1 MQENFPVLFIEI
13 DNNKLSFKV
22 GKKDKD
28 ELFELLYSENFPVIG
43 IENNKITHIKNLN
56 EAVKK
61 ALYSVEQKLKFTFKE
76 AVLILNDLNF
86 SFLNVSGFKN
96 LNGSQLVKENITYII
111 NSIKSKID
119 NLEKDKKII
128 HIFNSKYLL
137 DKKTVE
143 NLPIG
148 LFGDFYSHELSFV
161 LINKNDYKNLIN
173 LLSDCNL
180 RIKRVISKSF
190 IDGVNLM
197 DKTHKLDSF
206 IKVEINESSSKTILF
221 ENSALTFSQEFDFG
235 SQLITNDIAKVILL
249 KKENIKSFISK
260 SCLHPGD
267 LGNDTLEKEYFE
279 NTDYRK
285 IKKKLIYEIA
295 DARIQEI
302 AEIVLFKNINF
313 KKILEKGI
321 SVYLKIEDQSSR
333 KCFKNSYVSCFSK
346 QNQTFDFAP
355 EVSLNDLMN
364 STFRIVQFG
373 WNKEAV
379 PIIRSK
385 RSIIRR
391 FLDLIFS

>member
-1 MQENFPVLFIEI
+1 MQENSPALFIEI
-13 DNNKLSFKV
+13 DNKKLSFRV

-28 ELFELLYSENFPVIG
+28 ELFELLYSKTFPAIG
-43 IENNKITHIKNLN
+43 IENNRITDIKNLN
-56 EAVKK
+56 RSVKK

-76 AVLILNDLNF
+76 AVLILNDFNF

-197 DKTHKLDSF
+197 DKTHKLNSF
-206 IKVEINESSSKTILF
+206 IKVEINESSSKIILF

-249 KKENIKSFISK
+249 E
-260 SCLHPGD
+260 
-267 LGNDTLEKEYFE
+267 
-279 NTDYRK
+279 
-285 IKKKLIYEIA
+285 
-295 DARIQEI
+295 
-302 AEIVLFKNINF
+302 
-313 KKILEKGI
+313 KKI
-321 SVYLKIEDQSSR
+321 
-333 KCFKNSYVSCFSK
+333 
-346 QNQTFDFAP
+346 
-355 EVSLNDLMN
+355 
-364 STFRIVQFG
+364 
-373 WNKEAV
+373 
-379 PIIRSK
+379 
-385 RSIIRR
+385 
-391 FLDLIFS
+391 